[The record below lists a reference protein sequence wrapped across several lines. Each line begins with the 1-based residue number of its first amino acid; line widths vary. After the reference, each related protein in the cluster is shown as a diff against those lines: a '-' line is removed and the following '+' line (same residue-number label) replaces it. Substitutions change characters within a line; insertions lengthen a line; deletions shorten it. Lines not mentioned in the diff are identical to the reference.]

1 MCVSRYAPPL
11 LMEAVGEKPRPEV
24 NTTADAD
31 ADKPIKG

>member
-1 MCVSRYAPPL
+1 
-11 LMEAVGEKPRPEV
+11 MEAVGEKPRPEV